1 MAQPGTAPL
10 KDPIT
15 VTASIDAQ
23 GKVTLS
29 QDPITVSNGGSITIT
44 FSAAY
49 PTGDTTCDLK
59 LKFDKF
65 KPQASGGG
73 VGNGGT
79 VSVSS

>member
-10 KDPIT
+10 RDPVP
-15 VTASIDAQ
+15 VTATIDDK

-29 QDPITVSNGGSITIT
+29 SDPVTVSNGGSITIT

-49 PTGDTTCDLK
+49 PTGDTICDLK

-79 VSVSS
+79 VSLGS